1 MSDAKEQESVDL
13 FDAYFDWDPSVDDS
27 VFELYR
33 YYGENTVNR
42 VLQKDFICF
51 RLSAAEN
58 FEDKMEGKAI
68 EVYYDLA
75 LDRLKRAGK
84 ITQEE
89 YDVLAYLDIS
99 QNEFFFSKHPV
110 GIQQYTDTKFEE
122 YIICFS
128 SESDD
133 PYMFQNYGEYCLTL
147 TRGNLLSPL
156 LGRENLRAVLTPVL
170 YGDDIVKYL
179 ESKIKEVIDSP
190 DMKRDMTWFIGEV
203 LHCLQF
209 VAKQSKYSKENERR
223 LIVYLPEGETKLIP
237 EIERTE
243 SDGKRYIYLKYSKD
257 LLCGINVWS
266 NYEIASKDTLNKL
279 NRFGYSIE

>member
-1 MSDAKEQESVDL
+1 MSDAKEQQSVDL
-13 FDAYFDWDPSVDDS
+13 FDAYFDWDPSGDDS
-27 VFELYR
+27 VFELHHYYR
-33 YYGENTVNR
+33 ENTVNR
-42 VLQKDFICF
+42 VLQKDYICF

-89 YDVLAYLDIS
+89 YDALAYIDIS
-99 QNEFFFSKHPV
+99 QNVFFFSKHPA

-156 LGRENLRAVLTPVL
+156 LGRENLRAVFTPVL
-170 YGDDIVKYL
+170 YGDDIIKYL
-179 ESKIKEVIDSP
+179 ESKIIEVIVSP
-190 DMKRDMTWFIGEV
+190 DMKRDMAWFIGEV
-203 LHCLQF
+203 LHRLQF